1 MAISTLRSRLDG
13 HHRASSTTAPPNSAF
28 TSLRAHRRSH
38 SSTASKVPLTAA
50 TLQQRTSQDS
60 DYSEGDTQLLLKQGR
75 DTGNCELKKG
85 KLKRKKGFLGVLDAA
100 IAYFSDTSTQFAVMM
115 PVSREEDDLLYNHLT
130 ALQAH
135 LFSLETE
142 HNSLSKTH
150 STLQTQQ
157 SIYTHHISTLTTTLQ
172 SLQTQ
177 LDSTDIMAPQA
188 PASKE
193 PRRTIDSPQGYS
205 ESPYIRANIY
215 SQHPVPR
222 LPVQLSSA
230 INFT

>member
-1 MAISTLRSRLDG
+1 MAVSTLRSRLDG

-28 TSLRAHRRSH
+28 ISLRAHRRTH
-38 SSTASKVPLTAA
+38 STTASKVPSTTV
-50 TLQQRTSQDS
+50 TLQPKTSQDS
-60 DYSEGDTQLLLKQGR
+60 GYLEGDTQLLLKQGR

-85 KLKRKKGFLGVLDAA
+85 GLKRKKGFLGVLDAS
-100 IAYFSDTSTQFAVMM
+100 IAYFSDTQYAVRK
-115 PVSREEDDLLYNHLT
+115 PISREEDDLLCNHLT

-157 SIYTHHISTLTTTLQ
+157 SLYTHHISTLTTTLQ

-177 LDSTDIMAPQA
+177 LDSTDIIAPQG
-188 PASKE
+188 PVSKE

-222 LPVQLSSA
+222 LPVQLSSV